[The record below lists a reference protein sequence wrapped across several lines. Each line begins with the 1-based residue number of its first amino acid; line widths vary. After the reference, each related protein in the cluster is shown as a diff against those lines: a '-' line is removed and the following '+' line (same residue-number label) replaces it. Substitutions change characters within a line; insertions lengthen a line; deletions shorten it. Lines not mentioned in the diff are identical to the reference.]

1 MPSRTRNK
9 NIKYL
14 KIKKGEHDI
23 SKHIYHKKTKM
34 DEIKQGWKKRIS
46 WLLIAITVVIVY
58 KLLDNFSNVQQWFN
72 KLFLIL
78 KPFLIGIL
86 ISYILFIPCRKI
98 ENIYKKA
105 KPKIIAKKA
114 RGLAVITTY
123 ILFILIIILIINCIF
138 PVIKD
143 SILELVN
150 NVPNYYE
157 TLVNQYK
164 ELPEDSILK
173 SEIIQDKMT
182 ELTNIDMKQFLNINN
197 EKILEYIKNIIDI
210 FSGIFDVFVSI
221 IVSVYILLQRS
232 AIIGFLRKLTRAIF
246 KKETY
251 EIINKY
257 FTKGNEVFF
266 TFVSSQLLD
275 AVIVGILTTI
285 AMMILKVKYAPLIGF
300 TIGLFNM
307 IPYIGA
313 IVAVGMGIFITFI
326 TGGLGKAIAM
336 AIVVIILQQIDA
348 NIINPKI
355 IGTSLEISPLLVI
368 FSITIGGAYFGI
380 LGMFLAVPIAV
391 VIRTILLDYVDNK
404 NKIRDE
410 EEKITQKEGIK

>member
-1 MPSRTRNK
+1 
-9 NIKYL
+9 
-14 KIKKGEHDI
+14 
-23 SKHIYHKKTKM
+23 M
-34 DEIKQGWKKRIS
+34 DEIKQNWKKRTS
-46 WLLIAITVVIVY
+46 WLLIAIIVVVIY
-58 KLLDNFSNVQQWFN
+58 KMLDNFSSVQEWFG
-72 KLFLIL
+72 KLFLIV
-78 KPFLIGIL
+78 KPFLIGLL

-98 ENIYKKA
+98 ESIYKKA
-105 KPKIIAKKA
+105 KLKFISKKA
-114 RGLAVITTY
+114 RGLSVITTY
-123 ILFILIIILIINCIF
+123 ILFVLVIVIIINCIF
-138 PVIKD
+138 PVLKN
-143 SILELVN
+143 SIVELVS
-150 NVPNYYE
+150 NVPSYYE
-157 TLVNQYK
+157 SLVNQYK

-173 SEIIQDKMT
+173 SEIIQDKMA

-197 EKILEYIKNIIDI
+197 EKIIEYVKNIIDI

-232 AIIGFLRKLTRAIF
+232 EIVGFLRKFARAIF
-246 KKETY
+246 KKDTY
-251 EIINKY
+251 EAVDKY

-285 AMMILKVKYAPLIGF
+285 AMLILKVKYAPLIGF

-313 IVAVGMGIFITFI
+313 IVAVGIGIFITFI
-326 TGGLGKAIAM
+326 TGGLGKALAM

-355 IGTSLEISPLLVI
+355 IGSSLEISPLLVI
-368 FSITIGGAYFGI
+368 FSITVGGAYFGI

-391 VIRTILLDYVDNK
+391 VIKTILLDWIDSK
-404 NKIRDE
+404 NEKNEIKQE
-410 EEKITQKEGIK
+410 ER

>member
-1 MPSRTRNK
+1 
-9 NIKYL
+9 
-14 KIKKGEHDI
+14 
-23 SKHIYHKKTKM
+23 M
-34 DEIKQGWKKRIS
+34 DEIKQNWKKRTS
-46 WLLIAITVVIVY
+46 WLLIAIIVVVIY
-58 KLLDNFSNVQQWFN
+58 KMLDNFSSVQEWFG

-78 KPFLIGIL
+78 KPFLIGLL

-98 ENIYKKA
+98 ESIYKKT
-105 KPKIIAKKA
+105 KLKFISKKA
-114 RGLAVITTY
+114 RGLSVITTY
-123 ILFILIIILIINCIF
+123 ILFVLVIVIIINCIF
-138 PVIKD
+138 PVLKN
-143 SILELVN
+143 SIVELVS
-150 NVPNYYE
+150 NVPSYYE
-157 TLVNQYK
+157 SLVNQYK

-173 SEIIQDKMT
+173 SEIIQDKMA

-197 EKILEYIKNIIDI
+197 EKIIEYVKNIIDI

-232 AIIGFLRKLTRAIF
+232 EIVGFLRKFARAIF
-246 KKETY
+246 KKDTY
-251 EIINKY
+251 EVVDKY

-285 AMMILKVKYAPLIGF
+285 AMLILKVKYAPLIGF

-313 IVAVGMGIFITFI
+313 IVAVGIGIFITFI
-326 TGGLGKAIAM
+326 TGGLGKALAM

-355 IGTSLEISPLLVI
+355 IGSSLEISPLLVI
-368 FSITIGGAYFGI
+368 FSITVGGAYFGI

-391 VIRTILLDYVDNK
+391 VIKTILLDWIDSK
-404 NKIRDE
+404 NG
-410 EEKITQKEGIK
+410 TLGT

>member
-1 MPSRTRNK
+1 
-9 NIKYL
+9 
-14 KIKKGEHDI
+14 
-23 SKHIYHKKTKM
+23 M
-34 DEIKQGWKKRIS
+34 DEIKQNWKKRTS
-46 WLLIAITVVIVY
+46 WLLIAIIVVVIY
-58 KLLDNFSNVQQWFN
+58 KMLDNFSSVQEWFG

-78 KPFLIGIL
+78 KPFLIGLL

-98 ENIYKKA
+98 ESIYKKA
-105 KPKIIAKKA
+105 KLKFISKKA
-114 RGLAVITTY
+114 RGLSVITTY
-123 ILFILIIILIINCIF
+123 ILFVLVIVIIINCIF
-138 PVIKD
+138 PVLKN
-143 SILELVN
+143 SIVELVS
-150 NVPNYYE
+150 NVPSYYE
-157 TLVNQYK
+157 SLVNQYK

-173 SEIIQDKMT
+173 SEIIQDKMA

-197 EKILEYIKNIIDI
+197 EKIIEDVKNIIDI

-232 AIIGFLRKLTRAIF
+232 EIVGFLRKFARAIF
-246 KKETY
+246 KKDTY
-251 EIINKY
+251 EAVDKY

-285 AMMILKVKYAPLIGF
+285 AMLILKVKYAPLIGF

-313 IVAVGMGIFITFI
+313 IVAVGIGIFITFI
-326 TGGLGKAIAM
+326 TGGLGKALAM

-355 IGTSLEISPLLVI
+355 IGSSLEISPLLVI
-368 FSITIGGAYFGI
+368 FSITVGGAYFGI

-391 VIRTILLDYVDNK
+391 VIKTILLDWIDSK
-404 NKIRDE
+404 NGTLR
-410 EEKITQKEGIK
+410 TGTLGT

>member
-1 MPSRTRNK
+1 
-9 NIKYL
+9 
-14 KIKKGEHDI
+14 
-23 SKHIYHKKTKM
+23 M
-34 DEIKQGWKKRIS
+34 DEIKQNWKKRTS
-46 WLLIAITVVIVY
+46 WLLIAIIVVVIY
-58 KLLDNFSNVQQWFN
+58 KMLDNFSSVQEWFG

-78 KPFLIGIL
+78 KPFLIGLL

-98 ENIYKKA
+98 ESIYKKT
-105 KPKIIAKKA
+105 KLKFISKKA
-114 RGLAVITTY
+114 RGLSVITTY
-123 ILFILIIILIINCIF
+123 ILFVLVIVIIINCIF
-138 PVIKD
+138 PVLKN
-143 SILELVN
+143 SIVELVS
-150 NVPNYYE
+150 NVPSYYE
-157 TLVNQYK
+157 SLVNQYK

-173 SEIIQDKMT
+173 SEIIQDKMA

-197 EKILEYIKNIIDI
+197 EKIIEYVKNIIDI

-232 AIIGFLRKLTRAIF
+232 EIVGFLRKFARAIF
-246 KKETY
+246 KKDTY
-251 EIINKY
+251 EVVDKY

-285 AMMILKVKYAPLIGF
+285 AMLILKVKYAPLIGF

-313 IVAVGMGIFITFI
+313 IVAVGIGIFITFI
-326 TGGLGKAIAM
+326 TGGLGKALAM

-355 IGTSLEISPLLVI
+355 IGSSLEISPLLVI
-368 FSITIGGAYFGI
+368 FSITVGGAYFGI

-391 VIRTILLDYVDNK
+391 VIKTILLDWIDSK
-404 NKIRDE
+404 NGTLR
-410 EEKITQKEGIK
+410 TGTLGT